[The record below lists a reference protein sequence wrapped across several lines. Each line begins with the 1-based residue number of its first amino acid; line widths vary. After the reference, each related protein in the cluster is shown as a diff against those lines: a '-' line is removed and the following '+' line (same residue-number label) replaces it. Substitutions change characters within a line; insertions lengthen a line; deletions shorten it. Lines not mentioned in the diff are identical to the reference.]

1 MTMNRDL
8 FLAILSMD
16 SYNRGYGI
24 GLNGLGGK
32 GSRIGTATVGEDAL
46 TLLTKGAA
54 EAAGFYAIAYQVSGV
69 SGIAD
74 GTTVV
79 AFRGSDNIP
88 GLWDIFTNY
97 VTGTPSNSDANSG
110 FGIAVGSPYGPQA
123 ALAIRFYQ
131 AALGDT
137 LPSDA
142 LVTGHSLGG
151 GLAGLVSANDDA
163 VCERIAA

>member
-1 MTMNRDL
+1 MNRDL
-8 FLAILSMD
+8 FLAILSLD
-16 SYNRGYGI
+16 SYNRGYGRGVNFGPNSAAPI
-24 GLNGLGGK
+24 RNEAGA
-32 GSRIGTATVGEDAL
+32 RIGNATVLNVDLPQGSQ
-46 TLLTKGAA
+46 
-54 EAAGFYAIAYQVSGV
+54 AAGFYAIAYQVSGV

-74 GTTVV
+74 GTTVI

-131 AALGDT
+131 AALGNSGDT
-137 LPSDA
+137 MEFR
-142 LVTGHSLGG
+142 GH
-151 GLAGLVSANDDA
+151 NTN
-163 VCERIAA
+163 